1 MDLVILQVGPSG
13 SGKSSIL
20 RLLFRFYDPQRGS
33 IRIDG
38 QDISKVN
45 LQRLWSPKHVNTH
58 SLLRHSPTITTTNIS
73 PKIHLELSWLCPR
86 LSSCSVGQPGN
97 RKRACA
103 AHVCQHL
110 WARISRWTTKL
121 LLFLFL
127 YFKQQY
133 LESLATD
140 DRRAGK

>member
-45 LQRLWSPKHVNTH
+45 LHKLQNLNGLNTH
-58 SLLRHSPTITTTNIS
+58 
-73 PKIHLELSWLCPR
+73 
-86 LSSCSVGQPGN
+86 
-97 RKRACA
+97 
-103 AHVCQHL
+103 
-110 WARISRWTTKL
+110 
-121 LLFLFL
+121 
-127 YFKQQY
+127 
-133 LESLATD
+133 
-140 DRRAGK
+140 